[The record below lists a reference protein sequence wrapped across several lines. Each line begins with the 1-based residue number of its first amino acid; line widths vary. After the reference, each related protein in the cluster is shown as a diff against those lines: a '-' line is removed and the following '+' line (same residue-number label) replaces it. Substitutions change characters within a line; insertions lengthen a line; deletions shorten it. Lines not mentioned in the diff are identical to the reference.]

1 MYNHCMDFE
10 MIKNKISESII
21 FLAPVLNTNIQGLNI
36 TVGLLLLIITITIV
50 TLQIIKFVKFSILS
64 RIERFAEQKN
74 LKVLDTVVE
83 QINKIGNPFYIT
95 ATLTFI
101 ATLFKELNVA
111 GLIFF
116 YPAFVIV
123 CGFYSIGLIKTILS
137 WFVTSSLATPKD
149 EDEKEGVDTAFIQM
163 VQTLIGLLTYVFV
176 FLTVAQILGWNI
188 STIVSLLGVSSI
200 AVAFALQ
207 NILADVFAAFTIY
220 IDQPFRPGDQ
230 IILSEFTG
238 TVKKIG
244 LKSTRISLLD
254 GDELIV
260 SNRDLTSAR
269 VRNLRKIRARRVLVH
284 LVIDQASTV
293 EQIKKAR
300 EIIVK
305 SITDIEN
312 VEIKR
317 INFLKMNGK
326 GKEIEYVYNIQ
337 DEEYD
342 AYCLAQE
349 TINFK
354 ILEGFEA
361 EGIKLAK
368 D

>member
-1 MYNHCMDFE
+1 MEFE
-10 MIKNKISESII
+10 SIKNKAFEYFKFLEPIMNYKIQVIDIS
-21 FLAPVLNTNIQGLNI
+21 L
-36 TVGLLLLIITITIV
+36 GLLLLIILITV
-50 TLQIIKFVKFSILS
+50 VVLQLIKFVKYTILT
-64 RIERFAEQKN
+64 RVERFAESKN
-74 LKVLDTVVE
+74 IEVLDKVAE
-83 QINKIGNPFYIT
+83 QIGKIGNPFFIT
-95 ATLTFI
+95 ATLYFI
-101 ATLFKELNVA
+101 GTVFKELNVVNNN
-111 GLIFF
+111 FF
-116 YPAFVIV
+116 FPAFVIV
-123 CGFYSIGLIKTILS
+123 CGYYSIGLIKTILA
-137 WFVTSSLATPKD
+137 WFVTASLATPKVEG
-149 EDEKEGVDTAFIQM
+149 EDSKGDVDTAFIQM
-163 VQTLIGLLTYVFV
+163 VQTLIGLITYVVV

-269 VRNLRKIRARRVLVH
+269 VRNLRKIRARRVVVH
-284 LVIDQASTV
+284 LMFDHTMTV
-293 EQIKKAR
+293 EQLKKGR
-300 EIIVK
+300 DIIVK
-305 SITDIEN
+305 SFTDVEN
-312 VEIKR
+312 TEIKR
-317 INFLKMNGK
+317 INFLKITGK
-326 GKEIEYVYNIQ
+326 GKEIEYVYNIR

-349 TINFK
+349 TINFN

-361 EGIKLAK
+361 EGILLAK
-368 D
+368 E

>member
-1 MYNHCMDFE
+1 MDFE
-10 MIKNKISESII
+10 MIKNKVMEYFN
-21 FLAPVLNTNIQGLNI
+21 FLQPILNTNIQVINI
-36 TVGLLLLIITITIV
+36 NLGLLLLIILITV
-50 TLQIIKFVKFSILS
+50 VVLQVIKFIKFSILS
-64 RIERFAEQKN
+64 RIESFAEK
-74 LKVLDTVVE
+74 KEIKTLDTLVE
-83 QINKIGNPFYIT
+83 QINKIGNPFYIS
-95 ATLTFI
+95 ATLYFVGTV
-101 ATLFKELNVA
+101 FKELNEV
-111 GLIFF
+111 GKSFF
-116 YPAFVIV
+116 FPVFVIV
-123 CGFYSIGLIKTILS
+123 CGFYSISIIKTILS
-137 WFVTSSLATPKD
+137 WFVTTTLASPPD
-149 EDEKEGVDTAFIQM
+149 DNEKEDVDTAFIQM
-163 VQTLIGLLTYVFV
+163 VQTLVGLVTYLVV

-188 STIVSLLGVSSI
+188 STLISLLGVSSI
-200 AVAFALQ
+200 AVAFAMQ

-269 VRNLRKIRARRVLVH
+269 VRNLRKIRARRVVVH
-284 LVIDQASTV
+284 INLDHSMSV

-305 SITDIEN
+305 SVSDIEN
-312 VEIKR
+312 TELKR
-317 INFLKMNGK
+317 INFLKFNTK
-326 GKEIEYVYNIQ
+326 GKELEYVYNIQ

-342 AYCLAQE
+342 AYCLVQE

-354 ILEGFEA
+354 ILESFETD
-361 EGIKLAK
+361 GIILAK

>member
-1 MYNHCMDFE
+1 MDFE
-10 MIKNKISESII
+10 MIKNKVSQYFI
-21 FLAPVLNTNIQGLNI
+21 FLEPILNTKIQGINI
-36 TVGLLLLIITITIV
+36 TVGLLLLIILITVV
-50 TLQIIKFVKFSILS
+50 TLQVIKFVKFSILS
-64 RIERFAEQKN
+64 RVERFAEKKQ
-74 LKVLDTVVE
+74 LKILDTIVE

-95 ATLTFI
+95 ATLYFVGTV
-101 ATLFKELNVA
+101 FKELSEVGKN
-111 GLIFF
+111 FF
-116 YPAFVIV
+116 FPAFVIV

-149 EDEKEGVDTAFIQM
+149 DDEKEGVDTAFIQM
-163 VQTLIGLLTYVFV
+163 VQTLIGLITYVVV

-305 SITDIEN
+305 SITDIED

-361 EGIKLAK
+361 EGIVLAK

>member
-1 MYNHCMDFE
+1 MDFE
-10 MIKNKISESII
+10 MIKNRVMESLNFLQPILNRNIDGINIS
-21 FLAPVLNTNIQGLNI
+21 
-36 TVGLLLLIITITIV
+36 VGLLLLIILITVV
-50 TLQIIKFVKFSILS
+50 TLQVIKFIKFSVLS
-64 RIERFAEQKN
+64 RVERFAEAKK
-74 LKVLDTVVE
+74 LTVLDTLVE
-83 QINKIGNPFYIT
+83 QINKIGNPFYIS
-95 ATLTFI
+95 ATLYFVSKVI
-101 ATLFKELNVA
+101 KELNIV
-111 GLIFF
+111 GENLFF
-116 YPAFVIV
+116 PIFVIV
-123 CGFYSIGLIKTILS
+123 CGFYSIGIIKTILS
-137 WFVTSSLATPKD
+137 WFVTNSLSTPGG
-149 EDEKEGVDTAFIQM
+149 EDKESVDTAFIQM
-163 VQTLIGLLTYVFV
+163 VQTLIGLITYVVV

-230 IILSEFTG
+230 IILADFTG

-269 VRNLRKIRARRVLVH
+269 VRNLRKIRARRVAVH
-284 LVIDQASTV
+284 LLLDHTMGVDK
-293 EQIKKAR
+293 IKKAR

-305 SITDIEN
+305 AVSDIEN
-312 VEIKR
+312 TELKR
-317 INFLKMNGK
+317 INFLKMNGS
-326 GKEIEYVYNIQ
+326 GKDIEYVYNIT

-342 AYCLAQE
+342 AYCLVQE

-354 ILEGFEA
+354 ILEAFEA
-361 EGIKLAK
+361 EGITLAK
-368 D
+368 G